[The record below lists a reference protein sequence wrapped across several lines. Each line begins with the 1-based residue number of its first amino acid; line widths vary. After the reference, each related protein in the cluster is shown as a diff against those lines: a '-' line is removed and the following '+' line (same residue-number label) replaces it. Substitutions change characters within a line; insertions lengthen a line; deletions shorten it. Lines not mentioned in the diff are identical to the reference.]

1 MKLLLKLYGNSPP
14 VRPDLHAAIKQLV
27 AAERVKRSD
36 KFSGMVVERL
46 VALFKLI
53 KLLNHGNGHHNVV
66 LLELI
71 DTGAVM
77 EYHISVK
84 DKNLLFPLCH
94 RRLST
99 EVHAVCCKVP

>member
-1 MKLLLKLYGNSPP
+1 
-14 VRPDLHAAIKQLV
+14 
-27 AAERVKRSD
+27 
-36 KFSGMVVERL
+36 
-46 VALFKLI
+46 
-53 KLLNHGNGHHNVV
+53 V

-99 EVHAVCCKVP
+99 EVHAVFCKVP